1 MEAIASIRMS
11 NNKKRF
17 SDEQIKSLEF
27 MFEAESRPESRM
39 KQRLADELGLQP
51 RQVAIWFQNK
61 RARSK
66 TKQIEHEY
74 NNLKAEFEKLASN
87 YELLKREN
95 QSLLLQVRYSSSE
108 LSADYISSVIR
119 EYYPKAIL
127 LSTVTEAKEYLG

>member
-1 MEAIASIRMS
+1 MNMEAIASIRMS

-95 QSLLLQVRYSSSE
+95 QSLLLQ
-108 LSADYISSVIR
+108 LQ
-119 EYYPKAIL
+119 KLKNIL
-127 LSTVTEAKEYLG
+127 GEKS